1 MLVIPLGIVEYLM
14 VVSAS
19 VGPSLAHLV
28 TQSLLSLTT
37 AFLTLQLQFLIFPSD
52 PFVGDPLRAHQHRTA
67 TMDSLYVKPAVGEKV
82 PPEYNAALL
91 SLHVNPRVREGRAA
105 TQTDV
110 SEVAHHCGQSV
121 PAHRGLGPAHLVSV
135 LVVVVMIEVRVCSKL
150 SCIIHINLNQTSQL
164 SWVKL

>member
-37 AFLTLQLQFLIFPSD
+37 AFLALQLQFLIFPSD

-91 SLHVNPRVREGRAA
+91 SLHMDPSVREGSAA
-105 TQTDV
+105 AQLDV
-110 SEVAHHCGQSV
+110 GEVTHHRGQPV
-121 PAHRGLGPAHLVSV
+121 PRHRGLGSGHLVGV
-135 LVVVVMIEVRVCSKL
+135 LEVGVMVEMWI
-150 SCIIHINLNQTSQL
+150 
-164 SWVKL
+164 